1 PYVLAAGITTFLLSK
16 EIWVVDHEFPYVL
29 ATIGLFYVGWKKF
42 GASLASSIDR
52 EIDEYEASCNSS
64 RIGEIDS
71 LRKTVE
77 HQKIE
82 VWRTEAQ
89 AQIIRAK
96 RENVAIQLEAAYG
109 GRLIQAYNQVKRRL
123 DYQVDLANLTR
134 TVQHKNMVKW
144 IVDNVKSSINENDN
158 FKKCLDDLQIL
169 AAKKNNDCE
178 TTIH

>member
-1 PYVLAAGITTFLLSK
+1 KQNCSLGPYVLAAGITTFLLSK

-29 ATIGLFYVGWKKF
+29 ATIGVFYVGWKKF

-52 EIDEYEASCNSS
+52 EIEEYEASCNSS

-89 AQIIRAK
+89 TQIIRAK
-96 RENVAIQLEAAYG
+96 RENVAIQLEAAYR
-109 GRLIQAYNQVKRRL
+109 GRLIRAYNQVKRRL
-123 DYQVDLANLTR
+123 DYQVGLANLTR
-134 TVQHKNMVKW
+134 TVQHRFMVKW
-144 IVDNVKSSINENDN
+144 ILDNVKSSINENDN
-158 FKKCLDDLQIL
+158 FKKCIKDLQIL
-169 AAKKNNDCE
+169 AAKEK
-178 TTIH
+178 